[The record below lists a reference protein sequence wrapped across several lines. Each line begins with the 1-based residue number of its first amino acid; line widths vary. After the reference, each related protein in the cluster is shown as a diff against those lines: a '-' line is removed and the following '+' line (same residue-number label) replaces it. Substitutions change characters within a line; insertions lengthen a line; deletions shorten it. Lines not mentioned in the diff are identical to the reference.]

1 MNTMTV
7 PTQTDRPGLLRRTL
21 LADSI
26 VSGSA
31 ALLLAVGA
39 GPLHD
44 AFGLSVTFLRVVGV
58 SLLPWTALLFYAASR
73 ATAPRRLVWVIA
85 GVNLLWV
92 AGSMLLLVSGWID
105 PTGPGIAFVIAQAL
119 AVLAF
124 AELQIVGLRKVRAV

>member
-73 ATAPRRLVWVIA
+73 ATAPRRLVWGIA

-92 AGSMLLLVSGWID
+92 AGSVLLLVSGWID
-105 PTGPGIAFVIAQAL
+105 PTGLGIAFVIAQAL

-124 AELQIVGLRKVRAV
+124 AELQIVGLRRVRAV